1 MIHMASK
8 AQSDDPIAE
17 VRNLLKKL
25 LILRLFELRV
35 SQGDIA
41 KKLKVDVHTVN
52 EFSKGVKR
60 ADGQIK

>member
-1 MIHMASK
+1 MTHMAPK
-8 AQSDDPIAE
+8 AQADDPNAE

-52 EFSKGVKR
+52 EFLKGVKR
-60 ADGQIK
+60 ADGQIR

>member
-1 MIHMASK
+1 MIHIAPK
-8 AQSDDPIAE
+8 AQPDDATTE

-41 KKLKVDVHTVN
+41 KKLKVDINTVN
-52 EFSKGVKR
+52 EFLKGIKR
-60 ADGQIK
+60 ADA